1 MKTELQKQL
10 ATIAPSISISTA
22 WNYDE
27 TSGPISQEC
36 DGFDESENDKW
47 TAWQSRITAK
57 TIIQGEEIEGN
68 AYLHGIFEQEGDNPH
83 ESNPTISGC
92 ENQMTLEA
100 LHELPESDDRNKAI
114 AFILAQP

>member
-22 WNYDE
+22 WEHDPDLRDIRE
-27 TSGPISQEC
+27 GC
-36 DGFDESENDKW
+36 DGFDDENPEDW
-47 TAWQSRITAK
+47 QAWQSRITAK

-68 AYLHGIFEQEGDNPH
+68 AYLGETWERAGDNPH
-83 ESNPTISGC
+83 ESNPTISGY

-114 AFILAQP
+114 AFILSQP